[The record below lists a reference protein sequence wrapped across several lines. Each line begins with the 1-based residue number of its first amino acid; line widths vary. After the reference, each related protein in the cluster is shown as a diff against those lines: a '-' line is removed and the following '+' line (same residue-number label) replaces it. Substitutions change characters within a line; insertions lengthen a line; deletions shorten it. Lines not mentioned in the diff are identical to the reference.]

1 MKSEEIIL
9 QELER
14 DRQTHERSE
23 ASPDN
28 QERANIKFMISGEA
42 PVLMSKA
49 CELLIKD
56 LSFRAWQHTE
66 RNRRRTL
73 QKQDLH
79 AAVGESEVYDF
90 LIDIVPRVQ
99 TTQAPAPQ
107 APVPPTMTTMN
118 APDNM
123 SMMQVAM
130 PSTFQVP
137 QMSHMAANLNYTT
150 MQQTAQAMAASVP
163 VGAPPAAIQQTPVP
177 ASIGLDPNTNTA
189 PPAPCLVQF
198 QHQPM
203 STPIDALHH
212 LVQWDPSQLTFQ
224 PGPAPEGTD
233 MTTANPVPI
242 GAPAPATT
250 QQHEQ
255 HQHPPQQHHQQDLQQ
270 PLQHQQQ
277 HVQQTI
283 QQPLQQPNQLQ
294 QPHQHQHLLLQQ
306 APAAAQHQHQLQP
319 SQQQQHLQMQHTANH
334 HQWMDQATMAALGAP
349 SAQQAPGV

>member
-14 DRQTHERSE
+14 ERQTRDRVEGT
-23 ASPDN
+23 PDDP
-28 QERANIKFMISGEA
+28 ERANIKFMISGEA

-73 QKQDLH
+73 QRQDLH

-99 TTQAPAPQ
+99 TAQAPAPQ
-107 APVPPTMTTMN
+107 AAVPPTMTTMS

-123 SMMQVAM
+123 SMMQLAM
-130 PSTFQVP
+130 PSTFQIP
-137 QMSHMAANLNYTT
+137 QMSHMAANLNYST
-150 MQQTAQAMAASVP
+150 MQHTAQAMAASIP
-163 VGAPPAAIQQTPVP
+163 VGAPPAAMQQTPVP
-177 ASIGLDPNTNTA
+177 GSMGLDPNTSAT
-189 PPAPCLVQF
+189 PPAASSLLQF

-224 PGPAPEGTD
+224 PGPAADGTD
-233 MTTANPVPI
+233 GTTANPVPL
-242 GAPAPATT
+242 GAPSPSTT
-250 QQHEQ
+250 QQEQ
-255 HQHPPQQHHQQDLQQ
+255 HHHPPQQQHQQDLQQ
-270 PLQHQQQ
+270 ALQHQQQ
-277 HVQQTI
+277 HTQQA
-283 QQPLQQPNQLQ
+283 LQQQLQ
-294 QPHQHQHLLLQQ
+294 QPSQLQQQLQHHLQQ
-306 APAAAQHQHQLQP
+306 AHQQAPVATPHQQ
-319 SQQQQHLQMQHTANH
+319 SQQQHLQVQHIGNN
-334 HQWMDQATMAALGAP
+334 HQWMDQATLAALGAP
-349 SAQQAPGV
+349 SVQQAPGV